1 MSFCIL
7 QASNH
12 PDERLPNAAIRQDRC
27 QQCKSY
33 IISRLDGMNADID
46 MSQTQ
51 LFNTITNKRI
61 AVLGFAFKKNTGDTR
76 ASPAISLVKSFRS
89 ENAKISIYD
98 PKVPEA
104 QIWSDVS
111 DPLVAGDKEVGEW
124 RYSRL

>member
-1 MSFCIL
+1 MFFF
-7 QASNH
+7 
-12 PDERLPNAAIRQDRC
+12 
-27 QQCKSY
+27 
-33 IISRLDGMNADID
+33 
-46 MSQTQ
+46 Q

-104 QIWSDVS
+104 QIWSDVTY
-111 DPLVAGDKEVGEW
+111 PTVAGDKEVGEW
-124 RYSRL
+124 RASFQLPWELLNAN